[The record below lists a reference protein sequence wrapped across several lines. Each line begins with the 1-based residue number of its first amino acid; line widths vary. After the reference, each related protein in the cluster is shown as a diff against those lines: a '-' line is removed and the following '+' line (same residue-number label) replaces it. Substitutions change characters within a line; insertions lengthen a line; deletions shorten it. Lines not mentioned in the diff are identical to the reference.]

1 LTDNISASSQLG
13 TRHRAAIGITEES
26 DALAVVVSE
35 ETGQMSVAHSG
46 RLIRNL
52 DQDRLRRVLRT
63 LMKLDTQLDTKK
75 PPSAMHRPALLEIFT
90 RNNGSPRKSS
100 LDNPKARE
108 RERAQT
114 RG

>member
-13 TRHRAAIGITEES
+13 TRHRAAIGVTEES
-26 DALAVVVSE
+26 DALADVVSE

-63 LMKLDTQLDTKK
+63 LLRIQ
-75 PPSAMHRPALLEIFT
+75 PPAAAGTSRRIGRFNLGSLFQP
-90 RNNGSPRKSS
+90 NGSPAEKSTS
-100 LDNPKARE
+100 SSPRSRDRS
-108 RERAQT
+108 T
-114 RG
+114 RTP

>member
-1 LTDNISASSQLG
+1 V
-13 TRHRAAIGITEES
+13 TEES

-63 LMKLDTQLDTKK
+63 LMKLDTRTDPR
-75 PPSAMHRPALLEIFT
+75 PPTTPRRFPLNLLFGKE
-90 RNNGSPRKSS
+90 SKSSSQSS
-100 LDNPKARE
+100 LDRLKASER

-114 RG
+114 N